1 MVVVDVKK
9 GPVDALNVCALISFF
24 LCFFDFTFMCSKHV
38 FVVQVE
44 MMMMMMMMMMM
55 RSEEPRLSE
64 ESSDLLIVA
73 FTGFKF
79 E

>member
-1 MVVVDVKK
+1 VKK
-9 GPVDALNVCALISFF
+9 APVDALNVCALISFF

-44 MMMMMMMMMMM
+44 MMMMMMMMM

>member
-1 MVVVDVKK
+1 MVIVDVKK
-9 GPVDALNVCALISFF
+9 GPADALNVCALISFF

-44 MMMMMMMMMMM
+44 MMMMMMMMMM